1 VKPEISFSGV
11 IRNEGRRALTPMSW
25 YIGFPCRGCGRH
37 FAIMDDP
44 TDSGE
49 IALSGD
55 ARFHA
60 VCPNCGV
67 GADYA
72 ASDLEPFQ
80 AAQGGSVST
89 A

>member
-1 VKPEISFSGV
+1 MKAAISFSGV
-11 IRNEGRRALTPMSW
+11 FRNEGRQALTPMSW
-25 YIGFPCRGCGRH
+25 YVGFACRGCGKH
-37 FAIMDDP
+37 FANMDDP

-60 VCPNCGV
+60 VCPNCGID
-67 GADYA
+67 ADYA
-72 ASDLEPFQ
+72 PSDLESFQ